1 MCYLCFKNIFC
12 FRRYV
17 AVGVVGECIIAAGGY
32 DGGAHL
38 SSVESYDPFANVWSL
53 KFPMRS
59 PRSNCS
65 SAVLNDFFYVIG
77 MYAQPFHRQKK
88 LVHEHHYTHTP
99 LSA

>member
-1 MCYLCFKNIFC
+1 MADVNGSIVSMLFLFENVIC

-32 DGGAHL
+32 DGSAHL
-38 SSVESYDPFANVWSL
+38 SSVESYDPVANAWSL

-77 MYAQPFHRQKK
+77 MYTH
-88 LVHEHHYTHTP
+88 LVH
-99 LSA
+99 ACN